1 MKVNDKRYFNSDQQ
15 YSWGITIIFIV
26 TQNNHNYIEQS
37 FLIFMQ
43 AQGAQIVQYRT
54 TFLKVD

>member
-37 FLIFMQ
+37 FLIVMQ
-43 AQGAQIVQYRT
+43 AQGAQIVQYGT